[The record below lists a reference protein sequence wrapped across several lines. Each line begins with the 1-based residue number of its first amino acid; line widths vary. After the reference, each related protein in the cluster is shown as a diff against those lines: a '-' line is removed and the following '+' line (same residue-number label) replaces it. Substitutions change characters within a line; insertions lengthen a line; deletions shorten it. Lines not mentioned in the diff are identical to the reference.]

1 MSWKDQLKR
10 ILSREPAPRADRA
23 EVRRF
28 LAETVAPALTRVAEE
43 LAHHGRTAEVEQE
56 PDRVAIRVFD
66 DGEEEFLYAVRLRTF
81 RKPTFAFPEMTFE
94 TDERDEY
101 HRAMVYTHEGP
112 QNYGVLGY
120 GPEQIIANFTYEY
133 DKQLRWQGPARREE

>member
-10 ILSREPAPRADRA
+10 ILDRERLRRADRD
-23 EVRRF
+23 EIRRF
-28 LAETVAPALTRVAEE
+28 LDETVAPALSRVADE
-43 LAHHGRTAEVEQE
+43 LARHGRRAELEKE

-66 DGEEEFLYAVRLRTF
+66 DDEEEFYYAVRLRTF

-112 QNYGVLGY
+112 QHYGVLGY
-120 GPEQIIANFTYEY
+120 DVEQIIANFTYEY
-133 DKQLRWQGPARREE
+133 DKQLRWQGPAK